1 MSTQK
6 SEQRAAEY
14 RVRAAAASDAAE
26 ACDLVRMRE
35 QHEAAAAVWIGL
47 AEAEELRARERLM
60 DMRPAALGPEA

>member
-1 MSTQK
+1 
-6 SEQRAAEY
+6 
-14 RVRAAAASDAAE
+14 
-26 ACDLVRMRE
+26 MRE